1 LTGTGLFVILAW
13 QFSALLYNPHL
24 SMPIKILATAD
35 IHLGKRSSGMR
46 VFGDD
51 CATKHAWQRIVD
63 YAVRHTVDALVLA
76 GDIIDRDNR
85 YFEGSGALQEGFE
98 QLRDEGVEVFM
109 VSGNHDFDVLPQV
122 LRNHPFGNV
131 HLLGLDGNWQAVRF
145 ERRGEVIEFVGW
157 SFPSRYVEINP
168 LLQLSALVTDPNVLR
183 LGILH
188 CEVDKLDSRY
198 APVPFSDLRNA
209 PVDVWVLGH
218 IHKPVAFS
226 GTKPIH
232 YPGSAQSLSAKETGA
247 HGGLLLTLD
256 GSRVEVETLYF
267 SSCRFEGLIV
277 DTSAVDSEEAL
288 RLLVENE
295 LTAAANSKLTDL
307 ADVNYL
313 VFDVHLT
320 GENSRGKEIRDWAEP
335 LKTGYNVRLATG
347 TRTLVREVTAEI
359 RPAVEDLEA
368 LAAEN
373 SPAGVLAQCI
383 LALRN
388 GVSTS
393 LLDGLI
399 RQWESRFQ
407 SVNNAGV
414 YQPLQEVWQRQG
426 NPRHARAFIERECN
440 RLLGELLYPS
450 NR

>member
-1 LTGTGLFVILAW
+1 
-13 QFSALLYNPHL
+13 
-24 SMPIKILATAD
+24 MKILASAD
-35 IHLGKRSSGMR
+35 LHLGKRSSGMR

-51 CATKHAWQRIVD
+51 CATRHTWQRIVD
-63 YAVRHTVDALVLA
+63 YAVRHSVDALVLA

-85 YFEGSGALQEGFE
+85 YFEGSGALQDGFV
-98 QLRDEGVEVFM
+98 QLRDAGVEVFL

-122 LRNHPFGNV
+122 LRNHPFDNV
-131 HLLGLDGNWQAVRF
+131 HLLGVDGNWQAARF
-145 ERRGEVIEFVGW
+145 ERRGEAIQFIGW

-198 APVPFSDLRNA
+198 APVPIRDLQNA
-209 PVDVWVLGH
+209 QVDVWVLGH

-226 GTKPIH
+226 GTKLIR

-247 HGGLLLTLD
+247 HGGLLLTVD
-256 GSRVEVETLYF
+256 ESRIDVETICF
-267 SSCRFEGLIV
+267 SSCWFEELTV
-277 DTSAVDSEEAL
+277 DISTVNSEEGL
-288 RLLVENE
+288 RLLVEDK
-295 LTAAANSKLTDL
+295 LSTTANSKLTELVDTS
-307 ADVNYL
+307 YL

-320 GENSRGKEIRDWAEP
+320 GENSRGKEIRNWTEP
-335 LKTGYNVRLATG
+335 LKSGYDVRLATG
-347 TRTLVREVTAEI
+347 TRTMVREVTAEI
-359 RPAVEDLEA
+359 RPAVENLEA

-388 GVSTS
+388 GTSTP
-393 LLDGLI
+393 LLDGII

-407 SVNNAGV
+407 SVNNAGT

-426 NPRHARAFIERECN
+426 NPRHPRAFIERECN